1 MHAHPDDETIATGGT
16 IVSLLTRGATVTL
29 VTCTRGELGEVVPA
43 ELQHLTGDALG
54 QYRETELATAM
65 SALGLTD
72 YRFLG
77 SETAHALDVAPHRY
91 RDSGMQWGP
100 NGPEPLASPTAEPL
114 GEVSASPD
122 ADGEQTPVSLT
133 NASLDEVIADL
144 CAVIDDVEP
153 TAVISYDSGGGY
165 GHPDHV
171 RVHDAASSAA
181 LIMDVPF
188 YRIVPAGQEAAE
200 DIYVDVREA
209 MERKKA
215 ALRAYG
221 TQLTVDG
228 DVIVHS
234 GGQVEQIQHE
244 EVFRRTVFADDTV
257 LEWSRWRPFTKV
269 VTCLL
274 AFLMGGLV
282 GVVGTA
288 NHQIAV
294 GVISLLLVAG
304 FLAGLRL
311 LFGVR
316 AVAASAAV
324 GLMIVLIAASGESL
338 GGSVLIQANEV
349 GVLWT
354 YGVPVIALVVLAWP
368 RAVRSSRDTMEKLTD
383 PEKVVD
389 AS

>member
-1 MHAHPDDETIATGGT
+1 MHAHPDDETIVTGGT
-16 IVSLLTRGATVTL
+16 IASLLDRGATVTL

-54 QYRETELATAM
+54 QYREKELATAM

-77 SETAHALDVAPHRY
+77 SESAHAFGVAPHRY

-100 NGPEPLASPTAEPL
+100 NGPEPLAAPAAEPHGGQAPL
-114 GEVSASPD
+114 
-122 ADGEQTPVSLT
+122 SLT
-133 NASLDEVIADL
+133 DASVDAVVADL
-144 CAVIDDVEP
+144 CAVIDDVKP
-153 TAVISYDSGGGY
+153 TAVVSYDSGGGY

-171 RVHDAASSAA
+171 RTHDAASSAA
-181 LIMDVPF
+181 FITGVPF
-188 YRIVPAGQEAAE
+188 FTIVPVGQEAAD
-200 DIYVDVREA
+200 DIYVDVRDV
-209 MERKKA
+209 MERKMA
-215 ALRAYG
+215 ALRAYS

-228 DVIVHS
+228 NVIVHS

-244 EVFRRTVFADDTV
+244 EVFRRTVFTDDTE
-257 LEWSRWRPFTKV
+257 LEWSRLRPFTKI

-274 AFLMGGLV
+274 AFLMGGVV

-288 NHQIAV
+288 NHQVAA
-294 GVISLLLVAG
+294 GAISLVLVGG

-311 LFGVR
+311 LFGIRV
-316 AVAASAAV
+316 VAASAAV
-324 GLMIVLIAASGESL
+324 GMMIVLITASGESL
-338 GGSVLIQANEV
+338 GGSVLIQANEL
-349 GVLWT
+349 GFLWT
-354 YGVPVIALVVLAWP
+354 YGVPVIALIVLAWP
-368 RAVRSSRDTMEKLTD
+368 RAVRPSRVTMEKLAD

>member
-1 MHAHPDDETIATGGT
+1 MHAHPDDETISTGGT
-16 IVSLLTRGATVTL
+16 IASLLDRGAAVTL

-43 ELQHLTGDALG
+43 ELQHLAGDALG
-54 QYRETELATAM
+54 EYRETELATAM
-65 SALGLTD
+65 DALGLTD

-77 SETAHALDVAPHRY
+77 SEAAHAFDVAPHRY
-91 RDSGMQWGP
+91 RDSGMQWGL
-100 NGPEPLASPTAEPL
+100 NGPEPLAAPTAEPH
-114 GEVSASPD
+114 GEVSESLD
-122 ADGEQTPVSLT
+122 ANAGQATVSLT
-133 NASLDEVIADL
+133 DASLDAVIADL

-153 TAVISYDSGGGY
+153 TAVVSYDSGGGY

-171 RVHDAASSAA
+171 RTHDAASSAA

-188 YRIVPAGQEAAE
+188 YTIVPVGQEAAE
-200 DIYVDVREA
+200 DIYVDVREV
-209 MERKKA
+209 MERKKT
-215 ALRAYG
+215 ALRAYS

-228 DVIVHS
+228 NVIVHS

-244 EVFRRTVFADDTV
+244 EVFRRAVFADESA
-257 LEWSRWRPFTKV
+257 LEWSRLRPFTKAV
-269 VTCLL
+269 ACLL
-274 AFLMGGLV
+274 AFLVGGLI
-282 GVVGTA
+282 GVIGTV
-288 NHQIAV
+288 NHQIAI

-316 AVAASAAV
+316 AVAACAAV
-324 GLMIVLIAASGESL
+324 GMLIVLIAASGESL

-349 GVLWT
+349 GFLWT
-354 YGVPVIALVVLAWP
+354 YGVPVIALIVLAWP
-368 RAVRSSRDTMEKLTD
+368 RAVRPARVTMEKLAD